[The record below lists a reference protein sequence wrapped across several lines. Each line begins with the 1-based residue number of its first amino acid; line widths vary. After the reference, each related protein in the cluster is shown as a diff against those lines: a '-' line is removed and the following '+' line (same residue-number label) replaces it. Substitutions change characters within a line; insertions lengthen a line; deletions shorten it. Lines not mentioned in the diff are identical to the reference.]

1 MMLNSLHANDRQG
14 EYPRSWYVDT
24 SHPLPLQPALL
35 RHGETE
41 ICIIGAGF
49 TGLSA
54 ALHLA
59 QADKRVTILEAHR
72 IGWGASGRNGG
83 QVSSGQRRDQ
93 ADLEAMF
100 GAETSKR
107 LWQLGEEAK
116 RLVSLLITKHAIDC
130 EIRQGII
137 HADHRPRFVSHSRD
151 HVAKMNDHYGYGAIR
166 FLDQEEVRS
175 LIGSTNYFGGTHDSG
190 AFHIHPLKFLFA
202 LARLVTEAGV
212 VIHEN
217 SEVCSVE
224 EGDPVILTTTS
235 DKRLRADKIV
245 FACNGYLDRLNTKI
259 ASRVMPINNF
269 IIASE
274 PLGKKMARKLISDNS
289 AVSDSRFVINYFRRT
304 SDHRLLFGGGETYGH
319 QFPSDIRGFVRK
331 PMLKIFPQ
339 LRDVKIEYGWGGT
352 LAITRNRL
360 PVFARLRSNVWSA
373 SGYSGHGISIAT
385 LAGKILADAI
395 CDKTADFETMSGIA
409 AKRFPGS
416 LMLRKPLLLLA
427 MLWYAMRDRL

>member
-1 MMLNSLHANDRQG
+1 MTFNSLHANDRQG
-14 EYPRSWYVDT
+14 EYPKSWYVAT
-24 SHPLPLQPALL
+24 SRPLPLQPSIL

-59 QADKRVTILEAHR
+59 QAGRRVTIVEAHR

-93 ADLEAMF
+93 TDLEAMF
-100 GAETSKR
+100 GVDVSRK
-107 LWQLGEEAK
+107 LWKLGEEAK
-116 RLVSLLITKHAIDC
+116 KLVSILVAKHSIEC

-137 HADHRPRFVSHSRD
+137 HADHHPRFVPHTREYVD
-151 HVAKMNDHYGYGAIR
+151 KINNEYGYGALR
-166 FLDQEEVRS
+166 FLEKDEIRS
-175 LIGSTNYFGGTHDSG
+175 LIGSTDYHGGMHDSG
-190 AFHIHPLKFLFA
+190 AFHLHPLKYLFS
-202 LARLVTEAGV
+202 LARLAIEAGV

-217 SEVCSVE
+217 TEIASVE
-224 EGDPVILTTTS
+224 AADPVVLTTTS
-235 DKRLRADKIV
+235 DKHLRADKVI
-245 FACNGYLDRLNTKI
+245 FACNGYLDGLNRKI

-269 IIASE
+269 IIATE
-274 PLGKKMARKLISDNS
+274 PLGKKHARALIRDNS

-304 SDHRLLFGGGETYGH
+304 RDNRLLFGGGESYGH
-319 QFPSDIRGFVRK
+319 QFPSDIRAFVRK

-339 LRDVKIEYGWGGT
+339 LRDVEIEYGWGGT

-360 PVFARLRSNVWSA
+360 PVFSRLRSNIWSA

-395 CDKTADFETMSGIA
+395 SEKTADFETMSAVA

-416 LMLRKPLLLLA
+416 LLLRRPLLLLA
-427 MLWYAMRDRL
+427 MMWYAMRDRI